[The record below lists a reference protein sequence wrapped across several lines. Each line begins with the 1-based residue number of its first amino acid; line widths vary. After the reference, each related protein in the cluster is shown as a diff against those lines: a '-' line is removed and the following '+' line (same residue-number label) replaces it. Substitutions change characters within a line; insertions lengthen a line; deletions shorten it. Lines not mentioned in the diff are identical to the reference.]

1 MIDSLTATVRKY
13 LKAFGIQ
20 RLDVLPSAFLPT
32 VAPQWDV
39 FTKQFRVHSKDDLR
53 TAAYLCIEFAR
64 YMRAIQIPPFRTAF
78 RDPITHLQFRP
89 DKAYEQLF
97 TSILADF
104 QNSISSEVRKLRL
117 HDLELTQ
124 VRFHVDVPVRRSC
137 DLEMRFTLLVKPAK
151 HQQLTS
157 NLLVNPTFSSGTNPE
172 DLAPQLR
179 NSKKLVRG
187 DDLLTTGSDL
197 GWLKLKSSPIK
208 ILAQRG
214 REEHLAVRFV
224 WSFPNEMTFG
234 TPVQTKAKI
243 ANLWRTLVRTTRF
256 GPKL

>member
-1 MIDSLTATVRKY
+1 MSSLTAAVKTY

-20 RLDVLPSAFLPT
+20 RLDVLPSAFLPA

-53 TAAYLCIEFAR
+53 TAVYLCIEFAR

-78 RDPITHLQFRP
+78 RDPLTHLQFRP

-97 TSILADF
+97 TSILTDF
-104 QNSISSEVRKLRL
+104 QTSISSEVRKLRL
-117 HDLELTQ
+117 HELELVQTK
-124 VRFHVDVPVRRSC
+124 FHVNIPVRASQ
-137 DLEMRFTLLVKPAK
+137 DVEMRFTILVKPSK

-179 NSKKLVRG
+179 NSRKLLRG

-197 GWLKLKSSPIK
+197 GWLKLKSSPMK
-208 ILAQRG
+208 ILVQRG
-214 REEHLAVRFV
+214 REEHLALRFIRV
-224 WSFPNEMTFG
+224 FPNEITFG
-234 TPVQTKAKI
+234 TPVQTKTRI
-243 ANLWRTLVRTTRF
+243 VQLWRTLVRTTRF